1 MLPTEDHIAAL
12 REILAAVKTDDERR
26 IAAAFGNAEL
36 LLDGGQ
42 KDDGERTP
50 SAMERGIGG
59 GEDIETMVG
68 HTDDGHV
75 VLRFSRLV
83 QWVRY
88 DPQTM
93 LAITEAQISAAK
105 SCSKIWQPPKQKL
118 VLPGLPGGS

>member
-1 MLPTEDHIAAL
+1 MLPTEDHVSAL
-12 REILAAVKTDDERR
+12 REILAAVKAGDEDRM
-26 IAAAFGNAEL
+26 AHAFGNAEL

-42 KDDGERTP
+42 KDEGDRTL

-68 HTDDGHV
+68 STDDGFV

-93 LAITEAQISAAK
+93 LAITESLITAARNA
-105 SCSKIWQPPKQKL
+105 SKIWTPPKKKL